1 MDILFQFDQ
10 VTYIIFYLITF
21 LWIGEFWIF
30 PSQYK
35 GKDRNETKTF
45 LKILGVIL
53 LSHTVTIT
61 LTVFG
66 LFRVTD
72 PNQWMMMLS
81 MITYPLGLLLRYVS
95 IIYLGKHFTR
105 DVEVSK
111 TQELV
116 SKGPYRLL
124 RHPLYLGLFL
134 LTISVPLF
142 FQNWLMIIISSIS
155 IFLIL
160 NQRMQIEEKLMKDV
174 IGENYIAW
182 KQKRYRF
189 IPWIY

>member
-10 VTYIIFYLITF
+10 VTYIVFYLITF
-21 LWIGEFWIF
+21 LWIAEFWVF

-53 LSHTVTIT
+53 FSHTVTIL

-66 LFRVTD
+66 LFRVD
-72 PNQWMMMLS
+72 DSNQWMMMIS
-81 MITYPLGLLLRYVS
+81 MVTYPLGVLLRYVS

-124 RHPLYLGLFL
+124 RHPSYLGLFL

-142 FQNWLMIIISSIS
+142 FQNWLMIIISSVS

-160 NQRMQIEEKLMKDV
+160 NQRMQIEEKLMTDV
-174 IGENYIAW
+174 IGKNYTTW
-182 KQKRYRF
+182 KRKRYRF